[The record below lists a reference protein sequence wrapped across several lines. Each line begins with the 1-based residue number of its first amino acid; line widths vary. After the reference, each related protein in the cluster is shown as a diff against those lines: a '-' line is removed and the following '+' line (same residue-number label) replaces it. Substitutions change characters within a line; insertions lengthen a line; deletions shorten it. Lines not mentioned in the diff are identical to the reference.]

1 MLKVFRFFCFLFLFL
16 LVFSFLYICLLCC
29 FSGCRIKC
37 TGEANVVP
45 TGGDFPVVYVMQH
58 LKGLCILEQSQLPL
72 NRISFLLFYVP
83 NPKVHWAWI
92 SERCGPIRRLFW
104 LSQIVVP
111 ENILKLIVLKKKKK
125 KESSPKTKQEQI
137 IMVEMSVVVPWKC
150 CAFCIFHR
158 SAVWT
163 NVYSSEVFV
172 FAS

>member
-125 KESSPKTKQEQI
+125 KERKFSKDKAGTNNYGRNVCGGSL
-137 IMVEMSVVVPWKC
+137 EMLRFLYFPS
-150 CAFCIFHR
+150 
-158 SAVWT
+158 
-163 NVYSSEVFV
+163 
-172 FAS
+172 